1 MDLVSLLMIIG
12 SACIHVVAHV
22 GMKRAL
28 DRTAFMWWTLF
39 WASVLFVPVVIFG
52 GQKISATGWR
62 CILFSS
68 IFEGTYF
75 VSIARAY
82 RGGDLSVVYP
92 LARGSAPVFLLIWST
107 AVLREN
113 LTYGGIA
120 GIVLIAAGLYVINL
134 PVLGA
139 WREPLRALRQ
149 PGPKWALFAGL
160 STSLYTAVDKV
171 GVQQVS
177 PLLYTYLAVSVA
189 LVWVTFWT
197 LTTVGWKGMAGEFRL
212 SNWVTVVSGFTTLA
226 AYSIVL
232 FAMQRGTP
240 AGYAGAVREISVIL
254 GAAIGVFVF
263 KENAGSLRLVGAF
276 LVAAG
281 VALIGILG

>member
-1 MDLVSLLMIIG
+1 MDLMSLMMIIG

-22 GMKRAL
+22 GMKRAR

-39 WASVLFVPVVIFG
+39 WAAVLFVPVVVFS
-52 GQKISATGWR
+52 GQRISAAGWR
-62 CILFSS
+62 WILFSS
-68 IFEGTYF
+68 IFEATYF

-107 AVLREN
+107 ALLREN
-113 LTYGGIA
+113 LTSGGIA
-120 GIVLIAAGLYVINL
+120 GIVLIAAGLYVVNL
-134 PVLGA
+134 PRLGA

-160 STSLYTAVDKV
+160 STSLYTAIDKMGIQEV
-171 GVQQVS
+171 P
-177 PLLYTYLAVSVA
+177 PLLYTYVAVSVA
-189 LVWVTFWT
+189 WVWVTFWT
-197 LTTVGWKGMAGEFRL
+197 LAVVGWKGMAGEFKL
-212 SNWVTVVSGFTTLA
+212 SGWVTVVSGFTTLA
-226 AYSIVL
+226 AYAIVL
-232 FAMQRGTP
+232 LAMQRGTP

-254 GAAIGVFVF
+254 GAALGVFVF
-263 KENAGSLRLVGAF
+263 KENAGPLRLIGAI